1 MLLKAEFHLDLDVD
15 NYVDAARHQRAVE
28 AFVAE
33 IRDAYPQ
40 AEATIRACRKR
51 SAGTSARSAGHG

>member
-1 MLLKAEFHLDLDVD
+1 MLLKAEFQLDLDVD

-33 IRDAYPQ
+33 MRGDYPQ
-40 AEATIRACRKR
+40 VQAAMRACRKR
-51 SAGTSARSAGHG
+51 SAATAERSSGHG